1 MRRFL
6 LALLGVYV
14 LQAAAAA
21 QGYDQLLPDSTIFY
35 LSVENLSRTK
45 SRFEEGTLGALWKDP
60 AVQTFAEKPRKEWND
75 WIEETREKDGVT
87 PEDVLEVLAGQ
98 AALAV
103 LPTEGGDDAE
113 PLILG
118 DIGDHEDRVREMMR
132 RLERKLVDEKDFS
145 REEEEFRGI
154 TITRYHKEASETDEE
169 KNTCWLMDGN
179 LFALGSSID
188 ALKRL
193 LVRKDGGAE
202 DSLAAREAYQKMR
215 ARLGG
220 RADVVAYLDG
230 ANLIKMLQAA
240 GDLDEEFTRIAGAL
254 GVLAID
260 AVGAQ
265 AMIEPSAVSLH
276 AYVAVTGEKRG
287 LLRLFAAKNS
297 RLMPPKFA
305 PPDADGAGAFS
316 LDVADLWQEAR
327 TVMDKI
333 MPGLTGMVDAWLAQM
348 KQATGVDLAA
358 DILGSLGSE
367 LSYYTK
373 LPSGK
378 DLETPPGIPVS
389 MLAAMPQM
397 VVAMQVKDAERLD
410 RAVTMLTGMAGPML
424 TPLEY
429 LGSKMWIIQTGS
441 EITPAIALLPDRFL
455 FGLRADDVKEV
466 VSRYGKEDAKGLID
480 REDFARALEN
490 APAERISIAV
500 QDEAKSIR
508 HNMLFSW
515 LSLMQPGQA
524 PLDLGALP
532 ALEVLQQYLG
542 LSTSYF
548 VNEEDGIRYSY
559 AVSLKPQKKD

>member
-35 LSVENLSRTK
+35 LSVEDLSRTK

-87 PEDVLEVLAGQ
+87 PEDILGILAGQ
-98 AALAV
+98 AAVAV
-103 LPTEGGDDAE
+103 LPTEGGDDADL
-113 PLILG
+113 LILG
-118 DIGDHEDRVREMMR
+118 DIGDHEDKARDVMR
-132 RLERKLVDEKDFS
+132 RLERKLVDEKDFA
-145 REEEEFRGI
+145 REEEEFRGV
-154 TITRYHKEASETDEE
+154 TITRYHKEKSETEEE
-169 KNTCWLMDGN
+169 KNSCWLMDGH
-179 LFALGSSID
+179 LFALGSSVD

-202 DSLAAREAYQKMR
+202 DSLAAREPYQKMR

-230 ANLIKMLQAA
+230 ANLIKTLQAG
-240 GDLDEEFTRIAGAL
+240 GDLDEEATRIAGAL

-260 AVGAQ
+260 AVGVE
-265 AMIEPSAVSLH
+265 AMIEPSAVSLR
-276 AYVAVTGEKRG
+276 AYIAITGEKRG

-297 RLMPPKFA
+297 HLMPPKFA
-305 PPDADGAGAFS
+305 PPDADGAGAIA
-316 LDVADLWQEAR
+316 LDFADLWQEAR

-333 MPGLTGMVDAWLAQM
+333 SPGLTGMLDAQLAQM

-358 DILGSLGSE
+358 DLVGSLGTE

-378 DLETPPGIPVS
+378 DLETPPGIPTS
-389 MLAAMPQM
+389 MLAAMPQTVM
-397 VVAMQVKDAERLD
+397 ALQVKDPERMD
-410 RAVTMLTGMAGPML
+410 RAVTMLTALAGPML

-441 EITPAIALLPDRFL
+441 DVTPAIALLPDRFL

-466 VSRYGKEDAKGLID
+466 VSRYGKEDTKGLID
-480 REDFARALEN
+480 REEFARALEN
-490 APAERISIAV
+490 APAERISISV
-500 QDEAKSIR
+500 QNEAKAIR
-508 HNMLFSW
+508 HSLLFSW
-515 LSLMQPGQA
+515 LNVMQQGQA

-532 ALEVLQQYLG
+532 SLEVLQQYLG
-542 LSTSYF
+542 LSTTYL
-548 VNEEDGIRYSY
+548 VNEEDGVRYSY
-559 AVSLKPQKKD
+559 SVGLKPQKKD